1 MSAVIWCGIVAV
13 WAFILIPT
21 WVRRG
26 DHHWH
31 RPLAGVPA
39 AARVRQRIARGPREP
54 ADGVTARPSRSVGAM
69 RRVRASAASAA
80 ARTRSVAPDADRA
93 VAGAVRRPS
102 RTVPVRRARRLAV
115 LLALVVITGVAA
127 LLDPGRVLVVHLL
140 VDAVTIGY
148 VIHLRKVALERRRE
162 LARAR
167 RALAARRRW
176 ERSTADERARGIQG
190 WPAAPAAPAETGHLP
205 AAADDDATGGDPL
218 SASAPRPAQP
228 VYERMRRRRAATA
241 AAAAAAVPPA
251 MIDLTE
257 PGTPLTL
264 DLSAAEA
271 AEGDYADAAD
281 GAGLTIGEPTEE
293 LVVAK
298 AV

>member
-31 RPLAGVPA
+31 RPFAGVPA

-127 LLDPGRVLVVHLL
+127 LLDSGRALVVHLL

-190 WPAAPAAPAETGHLP
+190 WPAAPAEAGHLR

-218 SASAPRPAQP
+218 SAPAARPAQP

-281 GAGLTIGEPTEE
+281 GAGLMIGEPTEE

>member
-80 ARTRSVAPDADRA
+80 ARTRSVAPDADPA

-102 RTVPVRRARRLAV
+102 RTLPVRRARRLAV

-127 LLDPGRVLVVHLL
+127 LLDPGRALIVHLL

-190 WPAAPAAPAETGHLP
+190 WPAAPAEAGHLP
-205 AAADDDATGGDPL
+205 AAADDNATGGDPL
-218 SASAPRPAQP
+218 SASEARPAQP
-228 VYERMRRRRAATA
+228 VYERMRRRRAA

-264 DLSAAEA
+264 DLSAAAA
-271 AEGDYADAAD
+271 AEGDYADADDAP
-281 GAGLTIGEPTEE
+281 GGVGLPIGEPTEE